1 MIDKINLTQA
11 QQVFSKPGVQ
21 SKTASSVQKEFSGFL
36 KDALN
41 NVNDAQQ
48 TSDKMTEKLIKGE
61 NVDLHQVMIAS
72 EKASV
77 SLQATLQIRNKV
89 IEAYQEIMR
98 MQV

>member
-1 MIDKINLTQA
+1 METPQI
-11 QQVFSKPGVQ
+11 FSKHGEQ
-21 SKTASSVQKEFSGFL
+21 LKTASSVQKEFSHLL
-36 KDALN
+36 KNAIN
-41 NVNDAQQ
+41 NVNESQK
-48 TSDKMTEKLIKGE
+48 TSDIMTEKLVKGE

-72 EKASV
+72 QKASV

>member
-1 MIDKINLTQA
+1 MIDKINIATS
-11 QQVFSKPGVQ
+11 QVLSKPVIQ
-21 SKTASSVQKEFSGFL
+21 PKTASAVQKEFSSFL
-36 KDALN
+36 KDAIN
-41 NVNDAQQ
+41 NVNEAQQ

-77 SLQATLQIRNKV
+77 SLQTTLQIRNKV
-89 IEAYQEIMR
+89 VEAYQEIMR

>member
-1 MIDKINLTQA
+1 MIDKINIA
-11 QQVFSKPGVQ
+11 APQVFSKPNVQ
-21 SKTASSVQKEFSGFL
+21 QKTASSVQTEFSHFL
-36 KDALN
+36 KDAIN
-41 NVNDAQQ
+41 NVNESQKN
-48 TSDKMTEKLIKGE
+48 SDIMTEKLIKGE

-72 EKASV
+72 QKASV

>member
-1 MIDKINLTQA
+1 MIDKINLASTP
-11 QQVFSKPGVQ
+11 QVISKPVVQ
-21 SKTASSVQKEFSGFL
+21 TKTASSVQKEFSGFL

-41 NVNDAQQ
+41 NVNETQK